1 MQRKAWLEAN
11 QGSAHNAVLYA
22 NCPLTDAYNLPLS
35 IVNDFFGGEA
45 YKNWKKIRES
55 ETKLAVA
62 VVERLNGVISAISV
76 VVKTL
81 GRMGRW

>member
-1 MQRKAWLEAN
+1 VQRKAWLEAN
-11 QGSAHNAVLYA
+11 LASAHNAVLYA
-22 NCPLTDAYNLPLS
+22 NTSLADVYGLPLGV
-35 IVNDFFGGEA
+35 VNAFFSGEA

-81 GRMGRW
+81 GRMGR